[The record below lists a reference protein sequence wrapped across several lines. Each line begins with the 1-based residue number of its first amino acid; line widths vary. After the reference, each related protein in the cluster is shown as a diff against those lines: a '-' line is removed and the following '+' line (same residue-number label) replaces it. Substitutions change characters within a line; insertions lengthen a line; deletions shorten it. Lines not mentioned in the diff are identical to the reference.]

1 MKEGKKIVM
10 WCGDAPNQRALA
22 NKIAQRFDLCGI
34 VIDKKKNL
42 KKPPLWKRIPV
53 ALQDRIFFRK
63 INGAWAFL
71 QHEYEKQFP
80 QWPPVTNMTVDSIN
94 SDEAFDFTKQL
105 APDLI
110 LVSGTSLVKKKML
123 SLDPSIGI
131 INLHTGLS
139 PYIKGGPNCTNWCI
153 STGQFEKIGNTIMW
167 INEGIDSGNII
178 TTERTLLKGVKNL
191 GDIQWQVMEQA
202 HELYGKAIHYL
213 LSFSPPYNSVPQK
226 EITPGKLYLT
236 RMWNF
241 SAKRKLLAN
250 LPACLKRK
258 EGVTHENIITVPVKK
273 NIGAV

>member
-10 WCGDAPNQRALA
+10 WCGDAPNQRALV
-22 NKIAQRFDLCGI
+22 NKIAQRFDLRGI

-53 ALQDRIFFRK
+53 ALQDRVFFRK
-63 INGAWAFL
+63 INGAWTFL

-80 QWPPVTNMTVDSIN
+80 QWPPVTNMIVDSIN
-94 SDEAFDFTKQL
+94 SDEAFDFTRQL

-153 STGQFEKIGNTIMW
+153 ANNEWGLIGNTIMW
-167 INEGIDSGNII
+167 INSGIDSGNII
-178 TTERTLLKGVKNL
+178 TTKKVEVNSCDDLF
-191 GDIQWQVMEQA
+191 DIHKKVMEEA
-202 HELYGKAIHYL
+202 HQLYIDAIRY
-213 LSFSPPYNSVPQK
+213 
-226 EITPGKLYLT
+226 
-236 RMWNF
+236 
-241 SAKRKLLAN
+241 
-250 LPACLKRK
+250 
-258 EGVTHENIITVPVKK
+258 
-273 NIGAV
+273 